1 MEKKYEVLREN
12 TKEAEDG
19 TLLYQIRLL
28 KDAGFFSEGTLGGY
42 IESEENLSQE
52 GLCWVDKGSVVYGKA
67 KVVEAALVLGN
78 SVVAGRFG
86 GSPIL
91 GRSTFVGGTASIQD
105 AVICCGAQVDH
116 DAIVQGAKIGKGG
129 TITSDDDY
137 LVVGGVDTVYR
148 NSTDVCVWAG
158 ENIMSVEDYI
168 KRNHSSRELSNMLD
182 VYFAGPNG
190 VELDPSEYKN
200 REVRKQAQVFLPQSP
215 VLKVYNASTD
225 RRMDAVNALLK
236 QLSDDK
242 LESAIYYLGEL
253 VKY

>member
-28 KDAGFFSEGTLGGY
+28 KDAGFFPEGTLGGY

-52 GLCWVDKGSVVYGKA
+52 GLCWVDNGSVVYGKA

-78 SVVAGRFG
+78 SVVAGRFSDFPNLG
-86 GSPIL
+86 GPTI
-91 GRSTFVGGTASIQD
+91 VGGTASVQD
-105 AVICCGAQVDH
+105 SVICCGAQVNH
-116 DAIVQGAKIGKGG
+116 DANVQGAKIGKGG
-129 TITSDDDY
+129 VILSEEDY
-137 LVVGGVDTVYR
+137 LVIGGVDTAYR
-148 NSTDVCVWAG
+148 KSSDVCVWAG
-158 ENIMSVEDYI
+158 ENIMSVTDYI

-182 VYFAGPNG
+182 VYFAVPNG
-190 VELDPSEYKN
+190 VEQDPSEYKN
-200 REVRKQAQVFLPQSP
+200 RGVRKQAQGFLPQSP

-242 LESAIYYLGEL
+242 LESAIEYLGEL
-253 VKY
+253 AKY